1 MYSYKLHCLMKRHH
15 LALQKNNHLSHI
27 IGCRHTRKPVLRREP
42 RTMHAEKKGTL
53 IMGWLKRKKN
63 IQIQL
68 IQAVS
73 KLGRYHDIIE
83 YRDTNLETISISDRF
98 CINRNIGKSQYRLS
112 IAMYFLAET
121 SCDNKSHSGDNLTSS
136 LKSCESPAVCD
147 SHRRNRKIPL
157 QIGPTGFLWG
167 KKTIKA
173 EIRRSYTDYRKLHLV
188 SLSITIVSHYTPFE
202 CAAQGRCL
210 RPSEV

>member
-1 MYSYKLHCLMKRHH
+1 MQFLRLAHATPIPLCGSTAPSLDILLFTINLILPTQRMVLLHKVYGNSELQCVILCLFYG
-15 LALQKNNHLSHI
+15 Q
-27 IGCRHTRKPVLRREP
+27 
-42 RTMHAEKKGTL
+42 AEG
-53 IMGWLKRKKN
+53 
-63 IQIQL
+63 
-68 IQAVS
+68 AF

-98 CINRNIGKSQYRLS
+98 CINRNIGKSRYRLS

-157 QIGPTGFLWG
+157 QIGPTGFLRE
-167 KKTIKA
+167 KTQSK
-173 EIRRSYTDYRKLHLV
+173 RRLGGLTQTTENYIQYHYCITLH
-188 SLSITIVSHYTPFE
+188 SL
-202 CAAQGRCL
+202 
-210 RPSEV
+210 